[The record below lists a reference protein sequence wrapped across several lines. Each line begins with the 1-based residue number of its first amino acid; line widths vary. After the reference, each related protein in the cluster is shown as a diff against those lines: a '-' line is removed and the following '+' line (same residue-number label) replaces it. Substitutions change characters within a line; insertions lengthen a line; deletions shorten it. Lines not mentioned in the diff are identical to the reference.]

1 MGYEIA
7 RRAAK
12 GHPMLLDY
20 LDAMEIIDNYNGI
33 ACMMGIDVREVMRL
47 EKQLLDL
54 LAKM

>member
-1 MGYEIA
+1 
-7 RRAAK
+7 
-12 GHPMLLDY
+12 
-20 LDAMEIIDNYNGI
+20 MEIIDNYNGI